1 MEDVGWRP
9 RKLDSK
15 CYLVCG
21 LWWLF
26 GCLKVAKWFLLGK
39 FWNKLESVIQVSGC
53 AQYHCHHVSVYKYA
67 KDTQTFR
74 AVCAEFSKS
83 WGSWGS
89 LDSSARSWGSI
100 MASVFSLSLSKVRYT
115 ICNVTASLM

>member
-67 KDTQTFR
+67 KDTQPSELSAQSSPNHG
-74 AVCAEFSKS
+74 AVGVHWILQPEVGEAS
-83 WGSWGS
+83 WHQFF
-89 LDSSARSWGSI
+89 LCHCQ
-100 MASVFSLSLSKVRYT
+100 K
-115 ICNVTASLM
+115 